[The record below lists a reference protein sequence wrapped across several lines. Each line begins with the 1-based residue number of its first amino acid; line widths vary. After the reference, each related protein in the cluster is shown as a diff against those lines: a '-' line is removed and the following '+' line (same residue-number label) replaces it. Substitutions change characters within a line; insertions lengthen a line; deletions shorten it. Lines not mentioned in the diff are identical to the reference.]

1 MCSVLQLFVTY
12 VNDGNKVTLIDQF
25 LIKIENLNLKCLSPL
40 RWDGPCFV
48 DIILK
53 DFVLKNVG
61 INQYFVSHFQVK
73 QKVFGGK

>member
-25 LIKIENLNLKCLSPL
+25 LIKIEKSKSKMSFTA

>member
-25 LIKIENLNLKCLSPL
+25 LIKIEKYKSKM